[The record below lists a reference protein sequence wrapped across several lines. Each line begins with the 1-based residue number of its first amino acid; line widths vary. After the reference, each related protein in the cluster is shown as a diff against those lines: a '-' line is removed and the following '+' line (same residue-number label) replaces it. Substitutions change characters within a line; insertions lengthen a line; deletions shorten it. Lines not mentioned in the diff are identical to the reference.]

1 MTWIHQATVHAV
13 HKFVVHA
20 QMFYDESKFGTIEHI
35 HHFVNAG
42 LHSLLQE
49 VRTEQ
54 MLNLKGYIAKN
65 HGESETLH
73 GASTGS
79 SLVPTPFGIVN
90 FGEDNVEG
98 ATSDVGIFFVARGK
112 RQLSEG
118 DDSKGIGED
127 VIRLHKG
134 MPLTVE

>member
-1 MTWIHQATVHAV
+1 
-13 HKFVVHA
+13 
-20 QMFYDESKFGTIEHI
+20 
-35 HHFVNAG
+35 
-42 LHSLLQE
+42 
-49 VRTEQ
+49 